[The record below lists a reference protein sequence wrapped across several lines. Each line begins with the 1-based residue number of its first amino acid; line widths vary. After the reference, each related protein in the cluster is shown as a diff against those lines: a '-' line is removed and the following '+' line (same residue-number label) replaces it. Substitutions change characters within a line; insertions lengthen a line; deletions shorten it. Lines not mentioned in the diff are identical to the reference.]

1 VRAAQLFVCSCL
13 LEIADKA
20 PGASQAFSFYY
31 KFLTANYAMGLEPY
45 GKIELKKG
53 GGTMQERFSLL
64 SRDFIVLC
72 FANFFYFGSF
82 YFLLPTMPQYVDMLG
97 GSAGQVG
104 MVMGWFTLA
113 AVAARPYFGKMVD
126 RYGHKRFMLLGS
138 IFFILFF
145 ILYIYIQSV
154 ALLYIA
160 RGAHGLAHAC
170 FMAASAAYI
179 ADIAPPHRRGE
190 VIGIYGTSNI
200 VAMALFPAWGSTL
213 ISTTGNFSY
222 LFGLAAVAATICLF
236 AVVFLREINKG
247 SGKDYKPASVIEL
260 SKRRGVIVPS
270 IALFGGAT
278 AYGAVFTFLPLF
290 APQRGL
296 TDFGMFFTV
305 YALSTI
311 VSRVLVGKLSDRIG
325 RRQLVMPFIALVALA
340 VVLLPG
346 LDSLAM
352 LAAIGGLFGL
362 GFGAFMPTLNALV
375 VDYTPPQDRGSA
387 LGFFTSFMDLGITA
401 GAVILGAAGNYFGF
415 EIMFYMGSAAALAG
429 LIIFALFL
437 GPNPTQADR

>member
-1 VRAAQLFVCSCL
+1 MR
-13 LEIADKA
+13 ED
-20 PGASQAFSFYY
+20 
-31 KFLTANYAMGLEPY
+31 
-45 GKIELKKG
+45 
-53 GGTMQERFSLL
+53 FSLF
-64 SRDFIVLC
+64 SKDFILLC

-82 YFLLPTMPQYVDMLG
+82 YFLLPTMPQYVSILG

-138 IFFILFF
+138 VFFILFF
-145 ILYIYIQSV
+145 ILYNYIQTV

-170 FMAASAAYI
+170 FMAASSAYI
-179 ADIAPPHRRGE
+179 ADIAPPNRRGE

-200 VAMALFPAWGSTL
+200 VAMALFPAWGTAL

-222 LFGLAAVAATICLF
+222 LFNLAAAAAGICLL
-236 AVVFLREINKG
+236 AVVFLKEINKG
-247 SGKDYKPASVIEL
+247 AGKYFQPAGVVEL
-260 SKRRGVIVPS
+260 SRRRGVIVPAV
-270 IALFGGAT
+270 ALFGGAT

-290 APQRGL
+290 APQRGIA
-296 TDFGMFFTV
+296 DFGLFFSV
-305 YALSTI
+305 YAISTI
-311 VSRVLVGKLSDRIG
+311 LSRVLVGRLSDRIG
-325 RRQLVMPFIALVALA
+325 RRKLIMPFMALVAIA
-340 VVLLPG
+340 VLLLPG
-346 LDSLAM
+346 LDSLFI
-352 LAAIGGLFGL
+352 LAVVGSLFGL

-401 GAVILGAAGNYFGF
+401 GAVVLGAAGEAFGF
-415 EIMFYMGSAAALAG
+415 ESMFYIGSATVLGG

-437 GPNPTQADR
+437 GPHPSHTAK